1 MKKAGDLLHNYF
13 DEIQMQ
19 EGKEYSELKNSWRDI
34 AGDKIGYYSTLN
46 DVVDGVL
53 IIDIDHPGIK
63 QLILLKERYIIRQ
76 INKLYPVLNISKIKF
91 NFRNNP
97 YSNRKKGNIQ
107 EETEEKTVEERVS
120 DKDFLSLLKK
130 MSKRS
135 EE

>member
-13 DEIQMQ
+13 DDIQMN
-19 EGKEYSELKNSWRDI
+19 EGKQYSELKTAWREI
-34 AGDKIGYYSTLN
+34 AGDKIGYYSSLN

-63 QLILLKERYIIRQ
+63 QLILLKERDILRR
-76 INKLYPVLNISKIKF
+76 INKRYPVLNISKIKF

-97 YSNRKKGNIQ
+97 YTNRKNDVITEK
-107 EETEEKTVEERVS
+107 TEEKTVEERVS